1 MEKIEKMSN
10 DYPLTV
16 LSSLYPVFFSIT
28 LASLFMLDVV
38 KKEIHT
44 VADGDMFA
52 ISSLILLI
60 SYYLTDW
67 ISSTF
72 SAATRG
78 SEYSPAKLFLL
89 VVGNLIFCALI
100 LATACSKS
108 ENYFHY
114 TFIGIYLLFAPLIWH
129 FWAMKAQDDE
139 DDVLAKFAWAKT
151 IFGAFLA
158 LGGSIILIPDSPII
172 NEYKNTIIL
181 CLNILL
187 FIVVVTRLF
196 RLRYSYRKVK

>member
-1 MEKIEKMSN
+1 MEKMEKMRD

-89 VVGNLIFCALI
+89 VAGNLIFCALI

-129 FWAMKAQDDE
+129 FWAMKAQDD
-139 DDVLAKFAWAKT
+139 VLAKFAWAKT
-151 IFGAFLA
+151 ILGAFLA

-172 NEYKNTIIL
+172 NAYKSNIIL

-187 FIVVVTRLF
+187 FIVVITRLF
-196 RLRYSYRKVK
+196 RLRYSYSKVK

>member
-1 MEKIEKMSN
+1 MVKLRD

-44 VADGDMFA
+44 VADGDMYA
-52 ISSLILLI
+52 IFSLILLV

-72 SAATRG
+72 NAATRG
-78 SEYSPAKLFLL
+78 PEYSPAKLFLL
-89 VVGNLIFCALI
+89 VAGNLIFCALI
-100 LATACSKS
+100 LATACSNS

-114 TFIGIYLLFAPLIWH
+114 ACIGTYLLFAPLIWH
-129 FWAMKAQDDE
+129 FWAMKAE
-139 DDVLAKFAWAKT
+139 DNVLAKFAWAKT
-151 IFGAFLA
+151 ILGAFLA
-158 LGGSIILIPDSPII
+158 LGGFIMLVPDSQIINKHKNDIILF
-172 NEYKNTIIL
+172 
-181 CLNILL
+181 LNILL
-187 FIVVVTRLF
+187 FIVVTIRLL
-196 RLRYSYRKVK
+196 RLRYSYGKVE